1 MSIAVGPLGQI
12 ELLTELEPV
21 VAGELDRHLKV
32 AKEWF
37 PHEYVPWSEGE
48 TFDGPLGGRAWSP
61 EDSSI
66 PEPARVSLLVNLL
79 TEDNLPSYHRE
90 IATTLGR
97 DGAWGTWVHRWTA
110 EEGRHGIA
118 IRDYLTVSRAIDPVM
133 LERARMRH
141 MATGFAYERPD
152 ILHTLAYV
160 SFQELATR
168 IAHRNT
174 GKASADPVCERL
186 LARVAADENL
196 HMLFYRNLLEA
207 AFRLAPDQTMRAV
220 TDVVTTFQMPG
231 HGIEG
236 FARKSVMIAMAG
248 IYDLRQHHD
257 EVLLPVLRQWNVFDA
272 EGLGDE
278 AERAREELA
287 AFIARLDAAATRF
300 EERRQERLSRT
311 QTLSR

>member
-1 MSIAVGPLGQI
+1 MHV
-12 ELLTELEPV
+12 T
-21 VAGELDRHLKV
+21 DR
-32 AKEWF
+32 
-37 PHEYVPWSEGE
+37 
-48 TFDGPLGGRAWSP
+48 
-61 EDSSI
+61 
-66 PEPARVSLLVNLL
+66 PAS
-79 TEDNLPSYHRE
+79 
-90 IATTLGR
+90 
-97 DGAWGTWVHRWTA
+97 RW
-110 EEGRHGIA
+110 
-118 IRDYLTVSRAIDPVM
+118 L
-133 LERARMRH
+133 
-141 MATGFAYERPD
+141 
-152 ILHTLAYV
+152 
-160 SFQELATR
+160 
-168 IAHRNT
+168 
-174 GKASADPVCERL
+174 ASADPVCERL

-196 HMLFYRNLLEA
+196 HMLFYRNLFEA

-257 EVLLPVLRQWNVFDA
+257 EVLLPVLRQWNVFDV

-311 QTLSR
+311 QTS